1 MKVYEYKYGAD
12 KASIKFAV
20 GLAFI
25 WTGFWLI
32 ILTLLALMSMVGE
45 GRPFSL
51 SDCFFFFFLCA
62 IVWVFPAY
70 VWYKYRLTKDES
82 EPQLRLVMEL
92 LPDRLL
98 VYSSFTGKI
107 KKEIFYSDL
116 ELFHFHYSSHD
127 TSGDNFHS
135 TSKFYYFKYKKKS
148 EKEGKDI
155 SPSSLYWSENYWSE
169 ENGQKIEGYSL
180 AQAILDFVHERMGM
194 TFDYPTID
202 WAQVGQLKMKFSKET
217 LPRQLMDSV
226 TKLFH
231 QGESVRSEVYAII
244 TPDGIDKADLLTQS
258 IKHYSPSEMK
268 NLTVDWGE
276 AVFDYDHHDGSHLL
290 PRIAFLYD
298 DTNKEL
304 NVKENMYFELDDG
317 TQFIP
322 QTNEQL
328 ADLRKGI
335 FKLLGAESL

>member
-1 MKVYEYKYGAD
+1 
-12 KASIKFAV
+12 
-20 GLAFI
+20 
-25 WTGFWLI
+25 
-32 ILTLLALMSMVGE
+32 MV
-45 GRPFSL
+45 
-51 SDCFFFFFLCA
+51 
-62 IVWVFPAY
+62 
-70 VWYKYRLTKDES
+70 KT
-82 EPQLRLVMEL
+82 
-92 LPDRLL
+92 
-98 VYSSFTGKI
+98 
-107 KKEIFYSDL
+107 
-116 ELFHFHYSSHD
+116 
-127 TSGDNFHS
+127 
-135 TSKFYYFKYKKKS
+135 
-148 EKEGKDI
+148 
-155 SPSSLYWSENYWSE
+155 
-169 ENGQKIEGYSL
+169 
-180 AQAILDFVHERMGM
+180 ILDFVHDKMEM

-202 WAQVGQLKMKFSKET
+202 WNQVSQLTMKISKES
-217 LPRQLMDSV
+217 LGCQLVDSIP
-226 TKLFH
+226 KLFH

-304 NVKENMYFELDDG
+304 NVKENMYFELDDS
-317 TQFIP
+317 TRFIP